1 MTAVEF
7 KDVVKIYGKGE
18 GKQVAVDHVSFT
30 IEKGEFVVILGQSG
44 AGKSTVLN
52 MYAGRNGRS
61 DRGQG
66 HC

>member
-44 AGKSTVLN
+44 AGKSTVLTKPLVKHI
-52 MYAGRNGRS
+52 ACHLKS
-61 DRGQG
+61 
-66 HC
+66 H